1 MCSVIFFKNSSLC
14 WLNQCLFNK
23 TLFINSLGINCPYI
37 LILQPIN
44 NCQDLSSSVRL
55 VLVLLIPILAPSRYK
70 YLLKADTN
78 TCSKPIPIL
87 APSRY
92 HTDSTTDNETN
103 IFPELILCQLLV
115 KIYRYLPKVLPICK
129 SLTNIYTIPSMYLSD
144 NQYTYPQQI
153 YWLAYIKFPE
163 TGISVSTKFIGM

>member
-1 MCSVIFFKNSSLC
+1 MF
-14 WLNQCLFNK
+14 
-23 TLFINSLGINCPYI
+23 
-37 LILQPIN
+37 
-44 NCQDLSSSVRL
+44 
-55 VLVLLIPILAPSRYK
+55 
-70 YLLKADTN
+70 KADTN

-92 HTDSTTDNETN
+92 HTDSTADNETN

-163 TGISVSTKFIGM
+163 TGISVSTKFIGMTMYQPVLSSIFVPTWEYISFSTVWTYFTMDLSEQNRCL